1 MEKTV
6 FQKRQNWPLCAPR
19 RPRSGVWWNAS
30 RGFQGSAWAFEGACA
45 DADAVL
51 HRWQA
56 HAGASACARNGARFH
71 RGPAT
76 TTQPQQRWSAHR
88 RCGNRPARAAQR
100 SWLFLSVSKAGGA
113 AKQSVQA
120 VDNLKAPVPWCGD
133 QAAEPLHLLRLQSNA
148 TGSQCSAVTGK
159 CPAAARQATRAR
171 TVPVGG
177 GSGMCMAGKASAGRC
192 CAWQGQAVKQLLQAS
207 GRHRTAG
214 GPAST
219 HLMCKKHGLPSA
231 LHWTGSAASS

>member
-45 DADAVL
+45 DAMPCCTGGRHTPVQVRAPEMGLAFTVAQRQPRSPSSAGQHTDAVQTTL
-51 HRWQA
+51 PALRNGLGCFGQQGRW
-56 HAGASACARNGARFH
+56 AGKAVGTSCGQPESASALVRRSGCRT
-71 RGPAT
+71 PA
-76 TTQPQQRWSAHR
+76 
-88 RCGNRPARAAQR
+88 
-100 SWLFLSVSKAGGA
+100 
-113 AKQSVQA
+113 
-120 VDNLKAPVPWCGD
+120 
-133 QAAEPLHLLRLQSNA
+133 
-148 TGSQCSAVTGK
+148 
-159 CPAAARQATRAR
+159 PAATAIQCNRQ
-171 TVPVGG
+171 PVQRCHRQMPCGSPPSHQG
-177 GSGMCMAGKASAGRC
+177 APGAGRWGSGMCMAGKASAGRC